1 MENLTVSKVVA
12 YNQLCKE
19 LDELYQLYAKKRG
32 ISESALWILYCV
44 YERQDAYTQKE
55 LCREWSYSRQ
65 TVNSTLK
72 SLEARGLIELRPF
85 PGNRKNKQIF
95 LTPSG
100 KELVGK
106 IVDPLMEAEKNAFA
120 RLGEAET
127 DEYLRL
133 ARRHTELFREEVN
146 KILDVSSED
155 F

>member
-1 MENLTVSKVVA
+1 M
-12 YNQLCKE
+12 
-19 LDELYQLYAKKRG
+19 
-32 ISESALWILYCV
+32 
-44 YERQDAYTQKE
+44 QKE

-72 SLEARGLIELRPF
+72 SLETRGLIERRSF

-100 KELVGK
+100 KGLVGE
-106 IVDPLMEAEKNAFA
+106 IVAPLMEAEKNAFA
-120 RLGEAET
+120 RLGGTET
-127 DEYLRL
+127 HEYLRL